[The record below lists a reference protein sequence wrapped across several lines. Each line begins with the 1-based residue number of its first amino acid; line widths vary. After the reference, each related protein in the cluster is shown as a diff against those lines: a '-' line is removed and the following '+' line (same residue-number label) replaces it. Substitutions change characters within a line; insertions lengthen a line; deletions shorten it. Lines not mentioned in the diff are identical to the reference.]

1 MPLKFMFLDLN
12 GCVETMWAG
21 CASSGT
27 AVPVLPRG
35 DWLVVT
41 WALSICHEEPFTR
54 AILGSHA
61 DCPQ

>member
-1 MPLKFMFLDLN
+1 MFLDLN

-27 AVPVLPRG
+27 AVPVLPCG

-41 WALSICHEEPFTR
+41 WALSICHEAPFTR